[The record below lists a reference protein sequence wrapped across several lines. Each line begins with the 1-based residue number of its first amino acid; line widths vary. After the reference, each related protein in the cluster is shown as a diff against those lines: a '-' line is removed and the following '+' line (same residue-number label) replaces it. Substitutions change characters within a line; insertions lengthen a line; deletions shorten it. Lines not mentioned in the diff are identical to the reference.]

1 MIICVFRCL
10 AVHCG
15 SHKQHNLRK
24 TRKLEREFFTL
35 DGIPNEIVEFQHIP
49 FISKHFNQEII
60 VYDVTPEGVFALKGW
75 FKDDIRE
82 AREVLG
88 EDEEWVLSNTP
99 KLTRFV

>member
-1 MIICVFRCL
+1 M
-10 AVHCG
+10 
-15 SHKQHNLRK
+15 
-24 TRKLEREFFTL
+24 